1 MKNLKLSVIG
11 LVLGMALRVS
21 GQSIPS
27 DVYSVVTDTLVGPWA
42 VAGGWGHNITGE
54 GRSATFGI
62 ISYNLVASTN
72 GMGFNSGPI
81 AGYDVTY
88 GAGKTSI
95 STLSGG
101 WDASWTGKPFSFIG
115 KTFVTNITGSAMAFQ
130 LVATPRGGSAIGAIT
145 GTAFTLD
152 VYSFD
157 NFHIKPLG
165 IYESRNGMDEG
176 NGNWLFGG
184 LAITHDF

>member
-1 MKNLKLSVIG
+1 MNKILSLLAVTLCAFAGNLQAQTIPQDG
-11 LVLGMALRVS
+11 YTLVA
-21 GQSIPS
+21 
-27 DVYSVVTDTLVGPWA
+27 DTLNGPWA
-42 VAGGWGHNITGE
+42 VAGGFGKNLNGQGT
-54 GRSATFGI
+54 AAFGI
-62 ISYNLVASTN
+62 VSYNLVPSTN

-88 GAGKTSI
+88 LPHSKGQIYS
-95 STLSGG
+95 LSGG
-101 WDASWTGKPFSFIG
+101 WNASWTGKPFSFIG

-157 NFHIKPLG
+157 NFHIKPMG
-165 IYESRNGMDEG
+165 IYESRNGMDGG

-184 LAITHDF
+184 LAVTHNF